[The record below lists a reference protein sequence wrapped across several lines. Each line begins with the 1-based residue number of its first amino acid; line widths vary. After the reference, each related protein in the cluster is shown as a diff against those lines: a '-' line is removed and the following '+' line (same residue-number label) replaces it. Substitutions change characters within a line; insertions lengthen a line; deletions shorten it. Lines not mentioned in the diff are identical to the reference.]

1 MWFDG
6 KNKEQEKKQK
16 TAVAVAYEPGDAA
29 PKILAAGKG
38 EVAERIIEK
47 AKEND
52 AYMLLTG
59 FGINDSIAG
68 FADRQYDEI
77 QISDGTMTLAESV
90 DDVKKTNAASEE
102 NQKDQQKATQTGSE
116 SAVAGDLYD
125 KLDKYMQDY
134 DFVGETSWDLI
145 ESDGIKSINLVIMKE
160 PEHCV
165 IWYRIT
171 LFSW

>member
-52 AYMLLTG
+52 VPFYQD
-59 FGINDSIAG
+59 NK
-68 FADRQYDEI
+68 
-77 QISDGTMTLAESV
+77 LAETLS
-90 DDVKKTNAASEE
+90 KL
-102 NQKDQQKATQTGSE
+102 QI
-116 SAVAGDLYD
+116 GDTIPPELYD
-125 KLDKYMQDY
+125 VVAEILVFAQSHTVQMYFFIILSFYSKL
-134 DFVGETSWDLI
+134 VLI
-145 ESDGIKSINLVIMKE
+145 ISLI
-160 PEHCV
+160 
-165 IWYRIT
+165 
-171 LFSW
+171 